1 MSRPAHPAR
10 TRDSNTPP
18 GGALAPLYRRH
29 VTDLYLKWVCGEGC
43 ARRFGWE
50 VESGVVAQT
59 RRPRPPLPCLHTNVP
74 LVSGERLG
82 WALLLTCAV
91 SFSDEEN
98 RLPELHRPRNFLET
112 KRSRQDAVRQERSI
126 TGGHAATSLL
136 QLPHPMMREEIV
148 GSIIGRG
155 QGGGST
161 SGRSFSTPLEGSC
174 GEVRHLVGPS
184 LLPSRC

>member
-18 GGALAPLYRRH
+18 GGGPCATVWKT

-50 VESGVVAQT
+50 VESGVVAHT

-82 WALLLTCAV
+82 WALLLTCV
-91 SFSDEEN
+91 QYTVDN
-98 RLPELHRPRNFLET
+98 R
-112 KRSRQDAVRQERSI
+112 RSCSYRYKIDVNRQVTA
-126 TGGHAATSLL
+126 
-136 QLPHPMMREEIV
+136 
-148 GSIIGRG
+148 
-155 QGGGST
+155 
-161 SGRSFSTPLEGSC
+161 
-174 GEVRHLVGPS
+174 
-184 LLPSRC
+184 

>member
-18 GGALAPLYRRH
+18 GGALAPLYGRH

-82 WALLLTCAV
+82 WALLLTCV
-91 SFSDEEN
+91 QYTVDN
-98 RLPELHRPRNFLET
+98 R
-112 KRSRQDAVRQERSI
+112 RSYSYRLKLTI
-126 TGGHAATSLL
+126 
-136 QLPHPMMREEIV
+136 
-148 GSIIGRG
+148 
-155 QGGGST
+155 
-161 SGRSFSTPLEGSC
+161 
-174 GEVRHLVGPS
+174 
-184 LLPSRC
+184 